1 MLFPIASAEFLPA
14 TLIILLCSLLFLRM
28 FTTIPKVLI
37 FFIIFSSLYYLKVL
51 FGLAIIPESM
61 ISFLALMCLARMLE
75 KDKEDSKTN
84 RYLGF
89 LWIGCFVLFRT
100 DLLSICLLLL
110 TMFFIMKTMR
120 YREND
125 LYYFRDLLKIKSL
138 GFKNIAVSTLTV
150 FVLFVFFP
158 RAYNFLPSARV
169 PQKGTIGYSKR
180 IDNSS
185 MTELLPSSQTAFYAI
200 MSKIKNENLYWRGR
214 VLNYTDGYNWKTTKI
229 HSRVKNIKVL
239 TDSIDYKV
247 KYEQDFQGDLILL
260 DIPLKVNNSN
270 LAYTKNNE
278 FNTFMLY
285 NKHKKSFLDATSV
298 LSFNQLNTDT
308 KNLNKYTQLPGA
320 VKNTLKKFTVFL
332 KDHTSLEDLIVKFKK
347 HIINNKYSY
356 TLSPKGTT
364 TLKGFIKNKQ
374 GFCTHYAS
382 LLGLTLRYF
391 KYPARL
397 ISGFQGGQYND
408 IGNHYK
414 VSSNDAHAWVEV
426 YDGKRWTRIDPTS
439 FIAPNRLIVGG
450 ESFLS
455 GNSEPSIL
463 NNTNSIYSFY
473 YSSKQI
479 WDNLNFKISLF
490 FDTYNMESQRTIA
503 NKFKI
508 NKNVFIIS
516 GFLLIS
522 IIFLIFYN
530 ISGKDNNYKEEV
542 DIIFN
547 KFAKKMKHKGI
558 EINQSDNLFQIID
571 KVQSKDEIY
580 VDFINA
586 YKIAKYSKN
595 KNLKDLKKVLAKI
608 K

>member
-1 MLFPIASAEFLPA
+1 MLFPIASAEFLPT
-14 TLIILLCSLLFLRM
+14 TLITLLCTLLFLRM

-37 FFIIFSSLYYLKVL
+37 FLIIFSSLYYLKVL

-61 ISFLALMCLARMLE
+61 ISFLAIMCLARMLE
-75 KDKEDSKTN
+75 KDNESSKTN

-100 DLLSICLLLL
+100 DLLSIFLLLI
-110 TMFFIMKTMR
+110 TMFFIIKTMQ
-120 YREND
+120 YKEND
-125 LYYFRDLLKIKSL
+125 LFYLRGLFKIKSL
-138 GFKNIAVSTLTV
+138 GLKNIAVSTLTV
-150 FVLFVFFP
+150 FALFVFFP
-158 RAYNFLPSARV
+158 RAYNFLPSARI
-169 PQKGTIGYSKR
+169 PQKGAVGYSKK

-200 MSKIKNENLYWRGR
+200 MPKIKMESLYWRGR
-214 VLNYTDGYNWKTTKI
+214 VLNYTDGYNWKSTKI
-229 HSRVKNIKVL
+229 HSRVKSKKEISS
-239 TDSIDYKV
+239 SIDYKV

-260 DIPLKVNNSN
+260 DIPLRINSSN

-278 FNTFMLY
+278 FNTFILY
-285 NKHKKSFLDATSV
+285 NKHKKSYLDATSA
-298 LSFNQLNTDT
+298 LSFNELNTDT
-308 KNLNKYTQLPGA
+308 KNLKKYTQLPGA
-320 VKNTLKKFTVFL
+320 VKNTLKNFTVFL
-332 KDHTSLEDLIVKFKK
+332 KNHSSLEELLFKFKK

-356 TLSPKGTT
+356 TLSPKGAT
-364 TLKGFIKNKQ
+364 TLKGFLKNKQ

-391 KYPARL
+391 NYPARL

-408 IGNHYK
+408 IGKHYK

-439 FIAPNRLIVGG
+439 FIAPNRIIIGG
-450 ESFLS
+450 EGFLS
-455 GNSEPSIL
+455 GNNTSSIL
-463 NNTNSIYSFY
+463 NNKNSIFSFY
-473 YSSKQI
+473 YSGKQI

-490 FDTYNMESQRTIA
+490 LDTYDMESQRSIA

-522 IIFLIFYN
+522 IIFLVFYN
-530 ISGKDNNYKEEV
+530 IAGNEKNYKEEV
-542 DIIFN
+542 DIIFH
-547 KFAKKMKHKGI
+547 KFSKKMKRKGI
-558 EINQSDNLFQIID
+558 DIKPTDSLLQIIG
-571 KVQSKDEIY
+571 KVQGKDKAYAE
-580 VDFINA
+580 FINA
-586 YKIAKYSKN
+586 YEIAKYSPKKDL
-595 KNLKDLKKVLAKI
+595 KNLKSILAKI